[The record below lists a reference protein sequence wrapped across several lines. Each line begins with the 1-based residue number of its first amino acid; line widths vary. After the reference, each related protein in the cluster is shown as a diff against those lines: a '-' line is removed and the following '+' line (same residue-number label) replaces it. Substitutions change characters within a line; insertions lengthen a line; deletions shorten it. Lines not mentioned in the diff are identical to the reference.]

1 LRDGAVCAG
10 PREEALF
17 VSQKGGNTAAA
28 QSLADDENR
37 VVDKRRNCRVREA
50 GQAARQYRAQGS
62 RLAQSGLGGNCKA
75 GKNKKNLP
83 REVITT

>member
-1 LRDGAVCAG
+1 MRDGVVCAG

-28 QSLADDENR
+28 QSSVDDESR
-37 VVDKRRNCRVREA
+37 VDKRGNCRVREA

-75 GKNKKNLP
+75 GKNKMNSP
-83 REVITT
+83 RGVMTT